1 MNTEDVGNCCIRV
14 YIYLQKKTLVLILK
28 LLSVILSKLSIYS
41 VKLRIPNNL
50 LFLLYN
56 FCFLK
61 QNINTPLSC
70 KILLKLV
77 IKPWLPTH
85 SPRAFFCP
93 LSLLKMPYK
102 CFMNLH
108 LSDQNY
114 LQINMIVFNG
124 EKLVFQVKN
133 ALQSFSCS
141 FFCPS
146 AEKVGHPCYKAVINT
161 LFFSQTQHILFYYRQ
176 NGHSKYDQIRK

>member
-1 MNTEDVGNCCIRV
+1 VNTEDVGNCCIRV

-93 LSLLKMPYK
+93 LSLLKMPFR
-102 CFMNLH
+102 CFYEFT
-108 LSDQNY
+108 S
-114 LQINMIVFNG
+114 FRS
-124 EKLVFQVKN
+124 KLFTN
-133 ALQSFSCS
+133 
-141 FFCPS
+141 
-146 AEKVGHPCYKAVINT
+146 
-161 LFFSQTQHILFYYRQ
+161 
-176 NGHSKYDQIRK
+176 KYDSFQWGKASFPG